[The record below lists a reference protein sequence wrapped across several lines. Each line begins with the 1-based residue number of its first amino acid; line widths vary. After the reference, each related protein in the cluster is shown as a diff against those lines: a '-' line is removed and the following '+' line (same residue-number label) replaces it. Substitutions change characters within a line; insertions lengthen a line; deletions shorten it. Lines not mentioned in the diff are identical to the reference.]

1 MIFLCLYGNMNE
13 TKWNLVRND
22 MKTIS
27 TLEKINHLLT
37 EQFAIDYGCTVEDF
51 CSKETLVTELRP
63 NDRARK
69 REELGV
75 LSMLSFHGKLVIA
88 AAPELMDWSR
98 SVLAKHCSAEWCFE
112 AGTLISIDRKLQEFG
127 YEIDQAHLFFTPR
140 FLVPSPVHPVR
151 FLHSAE
157 IAELEDD
164 ERIDEAFL
172 FEDYIEDVLG
182 TAIYDDAETLLAVA
196 GATANSERMWEMGV
210 NSFAEGKGYA
220 VSVLSALT
228 QEILN
233 QEKVPYS
240 GTALSH
246 TASQNV
252 SLRAGLVPTFCE
264 LTTKKST

>member
-1 MIFLCLYGNMNE
+1 MTVNTAG
-13 TKWNLVRND
+13 
-22 MKTIS
+22 
-27 TLEKINHLLT
+27 KINQLLT
-37 EQFAIDYGCTVEDF
+37 EQFAIDYGCSVSDF
-51 CSKETLVTELRP
+51 CCKETLVTELRT
-63 NDRARK
+63 NGQARK
-69 REELGV
+69 REEPGI
-75 LSMLSFHGKLVIA
+75 LSMLSYRGKLVIA

-98 SVLAKHCSAEWCFE
+98 AVLAKHCSAEWCFE

-127 YEIDQAHLFFTPR
+127 YEIDQTHLFFAPG
-140 FLVPSPVHPVR
+140 FAIPAPVHPVR

-172 FEDYIEDVLG
+172 FEDYVEDALG
-182 TAIYDDAETLLAVA
+182 AAIYDDTETLLAVA

-228 QEILN
+228 REILN
-233 QEKVPYS
+233 QGKVPYS

-246 TASQNV
+246 IASQTV

>member
-1 MIFLCLYGNMNE
+1 
-13 TKWNLVRND
+13 

-88 AAPELMDWSR
+88 AAPELIDWSR

-140 FLVPSPVHPVR
+140 FSVPAPVHPVR
-151 FLHSAE
+151 FLHNAE

-252 SLRAGLVPTFCE
+252 SLRVGLVPTFCE
-264 LTTKKST
+264 LTTKKTGL

>member
-1 MIFLCLYGNMNE
+1 
-13 TKWNLVRND
+13 
-22 MKTIS
+22 MKTEN
-27 TLEKINHLLT
+27 TAGKINQLLT
-37 EQFAIDYGCTVEDF
+37 EQFAIDYGCSVIDF
-51 CSKETLVTELRP
+51 CCKETLVTELRP
-63 NDRARK
+63 NEQARK
-69 REELGV
+69 REEPGI
-75 LSMLSFHGKLVIA
+75 LSMLSYRGKLVIA
-88 AAPELMDWSR
+88 AVPELMDWSR

-112 AGTLISIDRKLQEFG
+112 AGALISIDRKLQEFG
-127 YEIDQAHLFFTPR
+127 YEIDQAHLFFAPR
-140 FLVPSPVHPVR
+140 STIPAPVHPVR

-182 TAIYDDAETLLAVA
+182 AAIYDDAETLLAVA

-220 VSVLSALT
+220 VSALSALT

-233 QEKVPYS
+233 RGKVPYA

-246 TASQNV
+246 LASHNV
-252 SLRAGLVPTFCE
+252 SLRAGLLPTFCE
-264 LTTKKST
+264 LMTKKAED

>member
-1 MIFLCLYGNMNE
+1 
-13 TKWNLVRND
+13 
-22 MKTIS
+22 MKNVNTV
-27 TLEKINHLLT
+27 EKINQLLS
-37 EQFAIDYGCTVEDF
+37 EQFAIDYGCLVSDF
-51 CSKETLVTELRP
+51 CTKETLVTELRP
-63 NDRARK
+63 NEQARK
-69 REELGV
+69 REEPGI
-75 LSMLSFHGKLVIA
+75 LSILSYRGKLVIA
-88 AAPELMDWSR
+88 AAPELMDWSK

-112 AGTLISIDRKLQEFG
+112 AGVLISIDRKLQEFG

-140 FLVPSPVHPVR
+140 FTIPAPVYPVR

-157 IAELEDD
+157 ITELEDD

-182 TAIYDDAETLLAVA
+182 AAIYDDAETLLAVA

-220 VSVLSALT
+220 ISTLSALT

-233 QEKVPYS
+233 QGKVPYS

-246 TASQNV
+246 IASQTV